1 MLKVLAS
8 GSALL
13 RLGAKSGLISRVF
26 SGKMKGAG
34 HGSALT
40 LWIKGVFFM
49 LKVLYLLNFAGKAGT
64 ERYVETLVKY
74 LSTDGLVQPFFAYN
88 EGGLLVERL
97 EAMGVPCRRV
107 EMRRRFDKKAAR
119 ELAKLCAEW
128 DIDLVHCHYLREH
141 YTALLAKKYNK
152 KIRVVYTNHFVLA
165 NDFVTRFSNRIM
177 DRRQDQMIAVCNKGK
192 EQLVAN
198 GWSADRIQV
207 IFNAVDLAAWAGDR
221 SQSTLRAELG
231 LDDSRFVM
239 LCASRFAG
247 DKGHKYLIDSVKR
260 LTELC
265 AVPFT
270 LVLAGDGPLL
280 EPTKAQVQELGLE
293 DCVKFIGFRKDI
305 KNLYKGAD
313 LYVNSSQHEALSF
326 LIIEAMAAGLP
337 VIATDMGGNSDI
349 VNDEAGC
356 GMLVEYD
363 NPDSMAV
370 AMKCF
375 IEAMAAGLPV
385 IATDMGGNSDI
396 VNDEAGCG
404 MLVEYDNPDSMAVA
418 MKCFLEDPAF
428 AARCRE
434 NARRTIE
441 DKFEIHKMA
450 RATYGVYE
458 KALHD

>member
-1 MLKVLAS
+1 
-8 GSALL
+8 
-13 RLGAKSGLISRVF
+13 
-26 SGKMKGAG
+26 
-34 HGSALT
+34 
-40 LWIKGVFFM
+40 
-49 LKVLYLLNFAGKAGT
+49 
-64 ERYVETLVKY
+64 
-74 LSTDGLVQPFFAYN
+74 
-88 EGGLLVERL
+88 
-97 EAMGVPCRRV
+97 MGVPCRRV

-207 IFNAVDLAAWAGDR
+207 IFNAVDLDAWAGDR

-375 IEAMAAGLPV
+375 
-385 IATDMGGNSDI
+385 
-396 VNDEAGCG
+396 
-404 MLVEYDNPDSMAVA
+404 
-418 MKCFLEDPAF
+418 LEDPAF